1 MALKSPD
8 PGNFEVGHQVSFWS
22 LQWRILVG
30 HFLPP
35 SISLL
40 HSLRLFID
48 YVSIILACNHLPAV
62 ALTLYSSW
70 STIFTWW
77 PALPNPALNL
87 FPGVS
92 IDNVSILLGHLL
104 PSMLQYFCGWPGSLP
119 PWPQGSPLAACWRK
133 KVSECG
139 ETPRSCPNSS
149 ISSTKVQ
156 KYQYQMFRTAAW
168 GDPVIS

>member
-1 MALKSPD
+1 M
-8 PGNFEVGHQVSFWS
+8 
-22 LQWRILVG
+22 
-30 HFLPP
+30 
-35 SISLL
+35 
-40 HSLRLFID
+40 
-48 YVSIILACNHLPAV
+48 SIILACNHLPAV

-77 PALPNPALNL
+77 PALPTPALNL

-104 PSMLQYFCGWPGSLP
+104 PSMLQYFGGWPGSLP

-149 ISSTKVQ
+149 ISSTKEQ
-156 KYQYQMFRTAAW
+156 KYQYQNCSMGRPGHILTLALVEPQYHNQW
-168 GDPVIS
+168 HKYQSS